1 MSKYD
6 YQSVKSRTIKKNKK
20 LPETGISSG
29 IPYGVVVLNETFDDY
44 NKISVNEFR
53 GTKTLQLKSSNPSIQ
68 SKIRDIL
75 NDCYDNMIIFDF
87 GYDYVLV
94 IEGLIM
100 PIYFSLR
107 DNKKNN
113 NYPIKY
119 YYYEDEYVNKYLLEL
134 GENRTPFQQLFKA
147 IEKYA

>member
-1 MSKYD
+1 
-6 YQSVKSRTIKKNKK
+6 
-20 LPETGISSG
+20 
-29 IPYGVVVLNETFDDY
+29 
-44 NKISVNEFR
+44 
-53 GTKTLQLKSSNPSIQ
+53 
-68 SKIRDIL
+68 
-75 NDCYDNMIIFDF
+75 MIIFDF

-94 IEGLIM
+94 IEGLNM

-147 IEKYA
+147 ISQ

>member
-94 IEGLIM
+94 IEGLNM

-113 NYPIKY
+113 NYQPNKRNHF
-119 YYYEDEYVNKYLLEL
+119 VNPQGRKT
-134 GENRTPFQQLFKA
+134 RTPTRRVRA
-147 IEKYA
+147 THTP